1 MLTYNR
7 SAMLDLCRSTVS
19 TTADRDHECGVNPE
33 KMYSANQAI
42 EGIEF
47 AYDPEAAKG
56 YGKAHQEHDTDE
68 WRHVNK
74 PPTVLRRMLATETDP
89 SERTAIKLAMR
100 RWGCKSEAEIAAVAA
115 PMDRGEPKVARMVEN
130 LREAATGNDRDT
142 HVGVRGTMSVDKP
155 QTGAVGEG
163 GGFLDLGIFDFE
175 WLMRSMRSDP
185 LPVEDGWY

>member
-1 MLTYNR
+1 
-7 SAMLDLCRSTVS
+7 
-19 TTADRDHECGVNPE
+19 
-33 KMYSANQAI
+33 
-42 EGIEF
+42 
-47 AYDPEAAKG
+47 
-56 YGKAHQEHDTDE
+56 
-68 WRHVNK
+68 
-74 PPTVLRRMLATETDP
+74 
-89 SERTAIKLAMR
+89 
-100 RWGCKSEAEIAAVAA
+100 
-115 PMDRGEPKVARMVEN
+115 MVEN